1 MLRTLLMLTCT
12 IFLAACQGEAPPAE
26 TIEYDVHGEAFSDE
40 GAVPVEAVAAEP
52 EAFLGQ
58 PVKLEGT
65 VAEVCQMKGCW
76 LTLRAG
82 DARLVRIHVPRAEDG
97 SYVFTVPK
105 DLSGQRVVVA
115 GTLTEEDVSDAT
127 HQHYAEDAG
136 TAPATDAAPTELQ
149 LTATGVLV
157 EKATS

>member
-1 MLRTLLMLTCT
+1 MRVLLLLVFA
-12 IFLAACQGEAPPAE
+12 IFLAACTGEAPPAD
-26 TIEYDVHGEAFSDE
+26 TAAEYAVHGEAFDDE
-40 GAVPVEAVAAEP
+40 GAVPVEAVVAEP

-82 DARLVRIHVPRAEDG
+82 DATFVRIHVPRAEDG

-105 DLSGQRVVVA
+105 DLSGQRVIVA
-115 GTLTEEDVSDAT
+115 GTLAENAVSDAMQ
-127 HQHYAEDAG
+127 HHYADDAG
-136 TAPATDAAPTELQ
+136 TTPDPEAASSELQ
-149 LTATGVLV
+149 LTASGVLV